1 MSTLA
6 LFDLDDT
13 LLVTNAKIN
22 LRDPKTGEVIHRLS
36 TNDYRDWKG
45 QGKTQEYEADYEEFA
60 NLDKVIASFENA
72 TPALG
77 LAILKDAIEEPNTEI
92 GILTSRSSEKAVATA
107 LPKFLAKQ
115 GITANID
122 PNLIFAVGDPKYN
135 FQSEKTDS
143 ELKLYIILK
152 LIDENIFDSIFLVD
166 DDPMHKKVIDEY
178 CASHNI
184 KNVQV
189 YALA

>member
-135 FQSEKTDS
+135 FPSEKTDS
-143 ELKLYIILK
+143 ELKLHIILK
-152 LIDENIFDSIFLVD
+152 LIDEDIFDSIFLVD
-166 DDPMHKKVIDEY
+166 DDPLHKKVIDEY

-189 YALA
+189 YALT